1 MNSLKS
7 RFAAW
12 FCCSLFLLSPWETH
26 ADDGKDIGATVSR
39 TGTITLKITN
49 RSPNTDTFSAPRDY
63 SIRYSTDLEYWTEI
77 GRVSSHEVFAEIRH
91 LQSKDESLRFYKA
104 ERVELSPAS
113 LIQINSF
120 VEVLES
126 YNEYA
131 SGIVLEGTTLAKI
144 TALRETEDAMRA
156 QLQELIDNNE
166 QLPEGLAALYYQLL
180 AETDEMLSAN
190 PLEIKIGDT
199 VLEIEVSEAMR
210 VISEE
215 YQRLGLVSLNDYDR
229 LPGFTQDDL
238 VGLEMLIQHINRRQ
252 VGIETTIPI
261 FESLSPFGNFTLV
274 DRLIR
279 KYGDILLEQITDFD
293 NDGKLEIN
301 YELFR
306 GLINGVELTSREAA
320 AIIAEISD
328 ENPLPW
334 DAIVSSPISNENL
347 GTILTAIEALERKL
361 EFATET
367 LVLGKSYEDVFEE
380 LIFTS
385 IRAQLRSN
393 HEDLATSLAKHI
405 RHPSIPLE
413 LLPEAN
419 LPSLSSPPSATE
431 LSQFESSLS
440 QWNLSI
446 RDSASGFLKNS
457 ELSENLEDSF
467 KSILSDKLNGYS
479 TFNQYTFGL
488 YQIQFNT
495 FGNTFNNTYSSTF
508 SYRIITF
515 DLPDGNAVEINFDEH
530 PVLTSLPFEIS
541 ELLKYSGIASKVS
554 EEEMLTLMS
563 REDWWDQARVSFSAD
578 TQPNSGV
585 LSDYGR
591 NVELLALLL
600 EHFGNEVI
608 TAGEFDSTT
617 FARSILIN
625 PELEALIES
634 SEQSISAGLD
644 RIDNLDINLQI
655 GLSQN
660 EYRDLLDI
668 LESSRLSIQGSSNET
683 LEQLDFYIKR
693 TFEAVLQDSYD
704 LLNEAIDA
712 ILMPVTSNGST
723 EPDLKIVI
731 NNTTYSIPTRP
742 AFSAL
747 SSQLDRITVVADY
760 DQPTRRQ
767 YRRLN
772 GVTEA
777 LALGINPSSHRG
789 LLRNL
794 WLSAP
799 EIGSDESLDL
809 KADPYDVKHFLLPS
823 ILETFGQEILNNENE
838 VDLSIF
844 KQNLLHEVYT
854 PVQDG
859 LSINIRH
866 IQLATNEI
874 SQAQSEL
881 RPLNLNTWEGRL
893 EAERIYESMEQRI
906 VESVA
911 PLVKEL
917 EPSEIQTLER
927 NRSVRSKLNNLHNN
941 YINLDYNLRD
951 SDLSLTMLD
960 GTAFSVPLRHFK
972 AIPSFP
978 YSSDFWDQK
987 LFVGIEE
994 SDMEFSKLLSSNIRY
1009 TKSGKIDGEGRFQ
1022 GLSRDKLIVNLL
1034 IRYYNDPQFELAQ
1047 SKSDL
1052 FKDGEINVEV
1062 FRRIIKGID
1071 ALHREVLAQ
1080 TRLMTNEALKKLE
1093 ALTKAPLTIE
1103 NALAVFTEATDLQYS
1118 IVEYLTSLTSFHEKE
1133 DVIEMEE
1140 AITAIYKDVINEI
1153 IDTYRGNQ
1161 LVIDTDGTLVTVP
1174 VQQISDELVK
1184 LVEARFP
1191 GEEIDAHHFAAI
1203 AGISVEDL
1211 RGYNKLG
1218 EFLGAQIIA
1227 LPRNSQFVEIQS
1239 KLSEIGFMQ
1248 IAHEA
1253 IMRNFD
1259 EVVDVPG
1266 NQIDIDALLALLTDT
1281 DLGFDRVI
1289 EIAQSIHYEATE
1301 NLNAIQN
1308 LNTLNGFEEALKIT
1322 NDFKLETKN
1331 RVNGHISYFTSEQLT
1346 EIQILVDELFQN
1358 FIASRDSQTIGS
1370 PITIETVDR
1379 QIYTVNLSEIEN
1391 SVVERL
1397 EELVLANPQ
1406 PEPDDQ
1412 PIFGYFPGIDV
1423 RIGQPWPIPQL
1434 YNPDHTLTQLGFHI
1448 LMARLIEGYGITAS
1462 ENGSFSLDKFIE
1474 ELGKPNS
1481 ERSKELFESLKTQAI
1496 SNLEAKFPE
1505 GDNPIAHQDI
1515 LAINTFL
1522 NQERARFYSVLDQ
1535 LNPSYDR
1542 ATNESPGNVAWLAV
1556 MHRYEDLLFNRD
1568 FTFQLNNRTLTVPT
1582 ALLVNLMN
1590 QNYDDGHT
1598 DLLDSSLIGGESLW
1612 TYENF
1617 KNLYIR
1623 IDYPDYFP
1631 TTNFSPEIENGQP
1644 IDTPRYPF
1652 NIGDLSNVPGIT
1664 IRNLSELENE
1674 QTHRIKTEQIPA
1686 AQLLTAQFNL
1696 RILNPGSPIQ
1706 TIGRTTSFLDGVF
1719 APGSEGRF
1727 GNWYTVSRFIDLSQ
1741 RDIRFRLL
1749 VELIQTYAEILIDSE
1764 GNIDLEA
1771 FEVLLQTEIE

>member
-1 MNSLKS
+1 MNPLIS

-12 FCCSLFLLSPWETH
+12 FCCSLFLLSSWETR
-26 ADDGKDIGATVSR
+26 AEEGKDISAIASR
-39 TGTITLKITN
+39 NGTITLEITN
-49 RSPNTDTFSAPRDY
+49 RSPNTDAFSAPRDY
-63 SIRYSTDLEYWTEI
+63 SIRYSTDLEHWTEI
-77 GRVSSHEVFAEIRH
+77 GRVSSHEVFDEIRH
-91 LQSKDESLRFYKA
+91 LQSKGESHRFYKA

-131 SGIVLEGTTLAKI
+131 SGIVLEGITLADI
-144 TALRETEDAMRA
+144 TAFREAEDALRA
-156 QLQELIDNNE
+156 QLQELIDNHE
-166 QLPEGLAALYYQLL
+166 QLPDGLAALYYQLL

-190 PLEIKIGDT
+190 PLEIKIDDT

-229 LPGFTQDDL
+229 LPGITPSDIE
-238 VGLEMLIQHINRRQ
+238 GLEMLIEHFNRRQ
-252 VGIETTIPI
+252 VGIETSIPI

-306 GLINGVELTSREAA
+306 GLINGGELTSREAA
-320 AIIAEISD
+320 AIISEISD

-334 DAIVSSPISNENL
+334 DAIVSPTISNESLN
-347 GTILTAIEALERKL
+347 TILTAIEVLERKL
-361 EFATET
+361 ELATET
-367 LVLGKSYEDVFEE
+367 LVLDKSYEDVFEE
-380 LIFTS
+380 LIFTN
-385 IRAQLRSN
+385 IRAQLQSY
-393 HEDLATSLAKHI
+393 HKGTTTSLTTHI

-413 LLPEAN
+413 LLPEVN
-419 LPSLSSPPSATE
+419 LPSLSAPPTTTE
-431 LSQFESSLS
+431 LSQFETNLS

-446 RDSASGFLKNS
+446 RESVSGFLDNS

-467 KSILSDKLNGYS
+467 KSILSDKLNGYR
-479 TFNQYTFGL
+479 TFKQHIFGL

-495 FGNTFNNTYSSTF
+495 FTNTFNSTYNNSF
-508 SYRIITF
+508 SHQIIAF
-515 DLPDGNAVEINFDEH
+515 DLPNGNAVEINFDEH
-530 PVLTSLPFEIS
+530 PVLASLPFEIS
-541 ELLKYSGIASKVS
+541 KLLKYSGIASKVN
-554 EEEMLTLMS
+554 EEELLTLLS
-563 REDWWDQARVSFSAD
+563 REDWWDKARVSFSSD
-578 TQPNSGV
+578 TQTSSGL

-591 NVELLALLL
+591 NVELLGLLL
-600 EHFGNEVI
+600 QHFGNETI
-608 TAGEFDSTT
+608 TAGDFDSTI
-617 FARSILIN
+617 FARLILIN
-625 PELEALIES
+625 PELEALIDS
-634 SEQSISAGLD
+634 TEQAISTGLD
-644 RIDNLDINLQI
+644 RIENIDINLQP
-655 GLSQN
+655 GLSKD

-668 LESSRLSIQGSSNET
+668 LESAKLSIQDSSNET
-683 LEQLDFYIKR
+683 LEQLDFNIRR
-693 TFEAVLQDSYD
+693 TFEAVLQGSYD
-704 LLNEAIDA
+704 LLNVAIDA
-712 ILMPVTSNGST
+712 ILEPGVSNDFT
-723 EPDLKIVI
+723 EPNLKIVI
-731 NNTTYSIPTRP
+731 NQTAYTVPIQT

-767 YRRLN
+767 YLRLN

-777 LALGINPSSHRG
+777 LALDINPNSHRG

-794 WLSAP
+794 WLSTP
-799 EIGSDESLDL
+799 HIDSDEPLDL
-809 KADPYDVKHFLLPS
+809 KTDPYDAKRFLLPT

-844 KQNLLHEVYT
+844 KQKLLHEVYT
-854 PVQDG
+854 PVQEG
-859 LSINIRH
+859 LSIKIHN
-866 IQLATNEI
+866 IQLATNDI

-906 VESVA
+906 VESVV
-911 PLVKEL
+911 PLIKEL

-927 NRSVRSKLNNLHNN
+927 NRFVRSKLNNLHHN

-951 SDLSLTMLD
+951 SDLSLTMQD
-960 GTAFSVPLRHFK
+960 GEKFTVPLREIK

-978 YSSDFWDQK
+978 YSPDFWDQK

-994 SDMEFSKLLSSNIRY
+994 SDIENSKLLSSNIRY
-1009 TKSGKIDGEGRFQ
+1009 TKSGEIDEEDRFQ
-1022 GLSRDKLIVNLL
+1022 GFSRDKLIANLL
-1034 IRYYNDPQFELAQ
+1034 TRYYNDPQFELTH
-1047 SKSDL
+1047 SKEHL
-1052 FKDGEINVEV
+1052 FKDGKISVEV

-1080 TRLMTNEALKKLE
+1080 TRLMTNEALEKLE
-1093 ALTKAPLTIE
+1093 SLTKAPLTLE
-1103 NALAVFTEATDLQYS
+1103 NALAVFTEATDLQNS
-1118 IVEYLTSLTSFHEKE
+1118 IVEYLTSLTSFHERE

-1140 AITAIYKDVINEI
+1140 AVTAIYKDI
-1153 IDTYRGNQ
+1153 IDDIIDYYRGNE
-1161 LVIDTDGTLVTVP
+1161 LVIDADGTLVTVP

-1184 LVEARFP
+1184 LIEARFP
-1191 GEEIDAHHFAAI
+1191 GEGIDAHHFAAI

-1211 RGYNKLG
+1211 REYNKLG

-1248 IAHEA
+1248 MARDA
-1253 IMRNFD
+1253 IMRHFD

-1266 NQIDIDALLALLTDT
+1266 NQIDIDSLLALLMDT
-1281 DLGFDRVI
+1281 DLGFDSAI
-1289 EIAQSIHYEATE
+1289 EIAQSIHDEATE
-1301 NLNAIQN
+1301 KLNAIQN
-1308 LNTLNGFEEALKIT
+1308 LNTLNGFEKALKIT
-1322 NDFKLETKN
+1322 NDFKLETRN
-1331 RVNGHISYFTSEQLT
+1331 RVNDHISYFTSEQLT
-1346 EIQILVDELFQN
+1346 EIQVLVDQLFQD
-1358 FIASRDSQTIGS
+1358 FIASRDAQLIGL

-1379 QIYTVNLSEIEN
+1379 QTYTVNLSEIEN

-1397 EELVLANPQ
+1397 KALVLANPQ

-1412 PIFGYFPGIDV
+1412 PIFGYFPGIDE
-1423 RIGQPWPIPQL
+1423 RIAQPWPTPQL

-1448 LMARLIEGYGITAS
+1448 LMARLIESCGITVS
-1462 ENGSFSLDKFIE
+1462 ENGAFSLDKFIE
-1474 ELGKPNS
+1474 ELGKPNN
-1481 ERSKELFESLKTQAI
+1481 ERSEELFESLKTQAI

-1505 GDNPIAHQDI
+1505 GENPIDHQDI

-1522 NQERARFYSVLDQ
+1522 NEERTRFYSMLDQ
-1535 LNPSYDR
+1535 LNPSYGR
-1542 ATNESPGNVAWLAV
+1542 SATESPGKVAWLAV
-1556 MHRYEDLLFNRD
+1556 MNRYEDLLFNRD
-1568 FTFQLNNRTLTVPT
+1568 FTFQLNNQTLTVPT
-1582 ALLVNLMN
+1582 ASLVNLMN

-1612 TYENF
+1612 IYQNF

-1623 IDYPDYFP
+1623 IDYSDYFP
-1631 TTNFSPEIENGQP
+1631 TTNFSPEIENGQQ
-1644 IDTPRYPF
+1644 IDTPRYSF
-1652 NIGDLSNVPGIT
+1652 NLGDLSNVPGIT
-1664 IRNLSELENE
+1664 IRNLSDLEHE
-1674 QTHRIKTEQIPA
+1674 QTHQIEIEQIPA
-1686 AQLLTAQFNL
+1686 NQLLTAQFNL
-1696 RILNPGSPIQ
+1696 RILNPGSQIQ
-1706 TIGRTTSFLDGVF
+1706 TIGRTSSVTEDFSAIGG
-1719 APGSEGRF
+1719 PNRF
-1727 GNWYTVSRFIDLSQ
+1727 GNWYTVNSFLDLSP

-1749 VELIQTYAEILIDSE
+1749 VELIQTYAEILVDSE

-1771 FEVLLQTEIE
+1771 FEILLQTEIE